1 MLLAKLLGRY
11 YLSKYIATK
20 VWNFCY
26 ICTIYFEYFFV
37 LSLFYFCLHF
47 GGILFLCFSLLNFD
61 IHSN

>member
-47 GGILFLCFSLLNFD
+47 GGILFLCFSL
-61 IHSN
+61 

>member
-20 VWNFCY
+20 VWNFYY

-37 LSLFYFCLHF
+37 LSLFKL
-47 GGILFLCFSLLNFD
+47 LFAFWWDSVFML
-61 IHSN
+61 